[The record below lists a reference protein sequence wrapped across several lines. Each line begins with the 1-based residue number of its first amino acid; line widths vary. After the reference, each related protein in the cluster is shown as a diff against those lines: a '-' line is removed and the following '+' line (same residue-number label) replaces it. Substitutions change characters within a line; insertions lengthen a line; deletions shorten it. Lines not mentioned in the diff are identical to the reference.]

1 MAKHPPEKQTF
12 VLDNSLSW
20 FEETWPIYRD
30 KNLIEFP
37 NDSLSRLNNLFV
49 ETFCYESL
57 RKENIDSLFSFLIGI
72 NQTGISYFRL
82 ISNVG
87 KEISFTID
95 GVKYQAE
102 GKSSTDYTRFYYWF
116 RHLCTA
122 VILRDE
128 AAIKLLCKV
137 GVDSKFQ
144 KLISTCGFDSAS
156 IDFLAEALT
165 GDGDIKRLVVEALK
179 QSDPKFV
186 EENYQ
191 DYVYFIVIPFIKL
204 LAIAFLDV
212 SEQEYK
218 TAWNQAIKD
227 HKHYWNSCARLRK
240 EHDGWVSFPIMAAS
254 AFIFDK
260 KGFKLPKESVY
271 VPEWLVYGDFEPQP
285 SVGDDFFEGEI

>member
-1 MAKHPPEKQTF
+1 MAKHPPVREEHFYVNKYERF
-12 VLDNSLSW
+12 KRELGYALDGITENPCVFLLSLNACSIGR
-20 FEETWPIYRD
+20 FCYHSFTEDSR
-30 KNLIEFP
+30 L
-37 NDSLSRLNNLFV
+37 DSLLSLNFAHQA
-49 ETFCYESL
+49 
-57 RKENIDSLFSFLIGI
+57 GA
-72 NQTGISYFRL
+72 SYFRL
-82 ISNVG
+82 ISNAG

-95 GVKYQAE
+95 GIKYQAE

-137 GVDSKFQ
+137 GVDSKLQ
-144 KLISTCGFDSAS
+144 KLISTCGFDSAA
-156 IDFLAEALT
+156 IDFLAKALT
-165 GDGDIKRLVVEALK
+165 GDGDIKPLVLEALK

-186 EENYQ
+186 EEYYQ

-260 KGFKLPKESVY
+260 KGFRLPKDSVY
-271 VPEWLVYGDFEPQP
+271 IADWLVYGDFEPQP